1 MSPQEMRE
9 NAARCEELALLMQ
22 PFWYGGRH
30 LLETAEQ
37 WRFGQWRLLARQLE
51 ALERFP
57 IYRIVAA
64 LVAEYGT

>member
-1 MSPQEMRE
+1 
-9 NAARCEELALLMQ
+9 MQ
-22 PFWYGGRH
+22 PYWYGGPH
-30 LLETAEQ
+30 LLEAAQ
-37 WRFGQWRLLARQLE
+37 QWRLLARQLE